1 MALPVRVRCDQAPAW
16 RALQAHFHNAPVHLR
31 EAFETDPQRF
41 DRFSQAAPY
50 VFADLSKNL
59 IDPAGEALLLELAQ
73 QCGVAGH
80 RDAMFAG
87 EPVNT
92 TEQRAAMHWLLRAP
106 TDAAVPAP
114 LQADLRQ
121 VHTTLDAFL
130 AYAEQVRADSAIT
143 DVVNI
148 GIGGSDLGPHMAV
161 RALEAYA
168 LPGKRFHFVSNL
180 DAEELLAVLRKV
192 RPQHT
197 LFLVASKSFTTLE
210 TMANARVAKA
220 WFEAGGGR
228 NVARHFVGL
237 TSQPALAQ
245 AFGIHTTFDF
255 ADWVGGRY
263 SLWSAIGLS
272 LAMAIG
278 APAFREMLA
287 GAHAMDQHFREAP
300 LAQNL
305 PVRLALLDVWYRNF
319 HQCGSRSMAPYS
331 SSLRRLPAYL
341 QQLEMESNGKG
352 VAVDGAPLAYAT
364 SPVVWGQAG
373 TNGQHAYFQ
382 MLHQGSDVVPVE
394 FIAVR
399 EAGHALPDHHRQ
411 LLANALAQ
419 AQALML
425 GQAGVDGHRH
435 FPGNRPSTFL
445 LLDALTPASLGAL
458 VALYEHR
465 VFVAGSLWGIN
476 SFDQFGVELGKQLA
490 QDIAP
495 RLQKGDA
502 NNLEGLDAS
511 TAGLLRYL
519 QAKTS

>member
-1 MALPVRVRCDQAPAW
+1 MALPSRLRCDQAPAW
-16 RALQAHFHNAPVHLR
+16 RALQAHFNSTRVNLR
-31 EAFETDPQRF
+31 EAFDADAQRF
-41 DRFSQAAPY
+41 TRFSQAAPH

-73 QCGVAGH
+73 QCDVTGH
-80 RDAMFAG
+80 RDEMFAG
-87 EPVNT
+87 ALVNT
-92 TEQRAAMHWLLRAP
+92 TEQRAAMHFLLRTPAN
-106 TDAAVPAP
+106 AVVPASQ
-114 LQADLRQ
+114 QADLQ
-121 VHTTLDAFL
+121 AVHATLDAFL
-130 AYAEQVRADSAIT
+130 AFAEQVRADSTIT

-161 RALEAYA
+161 RALEAFA

-192 RPQHT
+192 QPQHT

-220 WFEAGGGR
+220 WFEAGGGTK
-228 NVARHFVGL
+228 VARHFVGL

-272 LAMAIG
+272 LAIAIG
-278 APAFREMLA
+278 APAFRDMLA
-287 GAHAMDQHFREAP
+287 GAHAMDRHFREAP

-352 VAVDGAPLAYAT
+352 VALDGTPLCYAT

-399 EAGHALPDHHRQ
+399 EASHALPEHHRQ

-425 GQAGVDGHRH
+425 GQPSVDGHRH

-445 LLDALTPASLGAL
+445 LLDTLTPASLGAL
-458 VALYEHR
+458 IALYEHR

-495 RLQKGDA
+495 RLQNSDVTS
-502 NNLEGLDAS
+502 LEGLDAS
-511 TAGLLRYL
+511 TAGLLRHL
-519 QAKTS
+519 QAKIA

>member
-1 MALPVRVRCDQAPAW
+1 MVGLARLRCDQTPAW
-16 RALQAHFHNAPVHLR
+16 RALQGHFDRGTPTLR
-31 EAFETDPQRF
+31 EAFAADPQRF
-41 DRFSQAAPY
+41 TRFSQDAPH

-73 QCGVAGH
+73 QCDVAGH

-87 EPVNT
+87 AQVNT
-92 TEQRAAMHWLLRAP
+92 TEQRAAMHFLLRTP
-106 TDAAVPAP
+106 LDAVVPRV
-114 LQADLRQ
+114 LEADLKS
-121 VHTTLDAFL
+121 VHTMLNAFL
-130 AYAEQVRADSAIT
+130 AFAEQVRADDAIT

-168 LPGKRFHFVSNL
+168 LQGKRFHFVSNL
-180 DAEELLAVLRKV
+180 DADELLAVLRQV
-192 RPQHT
+192 QPNHT

-210 TMANARVAKA
+210 TMGNAQVAKA
-220 WFEAGGGR
+220 WFETGGGV

-237 TSQPALAQ
+237 TSQPALAR

-272 LAMAIG
+272 LAIAIG
-278 APAFREMLA
+278 ASAFRDMLA
-287 GAHAMDQHFREAP
+287 GAHAMDRHFREAP

-319 HQCGSRSMAPYS
+319 HRCGSRSMAPYS

-352 VAVDGAPLAYAT
+352 VALDGMPLAYAT

-399 EAGHALPDHHRQ
+399 EASHALPEHHRQ

-419 AQALML
+419 AQALMK
-425 GQAGVDGHRH
+425 GQASGDGHRH
-435 FPGNRPSTFL
+435 FSGNRPSTFL

-458 VALYEHR
+458 LALYEHR

-490 QDIAP
+490 NDIAL
-495 RLQKGDA
+495 RLHNGDVS
-502 NNLEGLDAS
+502 GLDGS
-511 TAGLLRYL
+511 TAGLLRHL
-519 QAKTS
+519 KAKTS